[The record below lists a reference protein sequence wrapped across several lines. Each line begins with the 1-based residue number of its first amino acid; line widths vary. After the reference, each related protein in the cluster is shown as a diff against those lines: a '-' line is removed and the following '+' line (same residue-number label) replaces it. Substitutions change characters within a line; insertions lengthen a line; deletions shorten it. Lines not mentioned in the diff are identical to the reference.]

1 MNPLFFAVAT
11 VVMLTGAAA
20 HASEVYKYRMPD
32 GRILYT
38 TQVSTTGKLL
48 EVLPEPAPGP
58 RVIEAARLAK
68 LKREQDQANNATAKR
83 LATLDAV
90 DAEIK
95 AALRALEAAK
105 EANEQS
111 VEPLPGERLG
121 TAKGKSRLAEGYWER
136 QRELKQAVEAARQ
149 RLDDAYRARDA
160 IR

>member
-1 MNPLFFAVAT
+1 MNPLFVTVAAVA
-11 VVMLTGAAA
+11 MLTGAAA

-58 RVIEAARLAK
+58 RVIEAERLAK

-105 EANEQS
+105 EANEQR

-136 QRELKQAVEAARQ
+136 QRELRQAVEAARQ